1 MSILHRHLRRPR
13 TTPGLV
19 TALKRLLLVFFIWT
33 VIDAHFIY
41 YRIAHAEREAQTR
54 TVVVEPTRIFIASL
68 HWNNE
73 KILRSDWNRGVM
85 ELVRAFG
92 AANVFVSVYESGSWD
107 NSKGAL
113 RELDADLE
121 KAGVARKIILED
133 ETHKD
138 LIEGASEQEGWI
150 KTADGRTM
158 PRRIPYLSRLRN
170 LSLQPLVELAE
181 NGTTFDQVLFL
192 GDVVFSVSDILNLL
206 KTNNGHYA
214 AACSLDFS
222 KPPSFYDTF
231 ALRDAH
237 GHEHATQSWPYFR
250 SAKSRKAMLH
260 AEPVPVSSCWNG
272 IVSMP
277 ASTFTGLRGL
287 RFRGLPDSLAASHLE
302 ASECCLIHADNHI
315 ASRAR
320 GVFVNPAVRVG
331 YNRAA
336 YDSVHPFA
344 AAAPPAGDEGNSES
358 GVRSNGGSWVSLRQI
373 YFGLWKNRLARWL
386 MTPWFEERQVKGRI
400 ERWAKQEPGR
410 EEKGGFCAVDEMQIV
425 VNNGWKHL

>member
-1 MSILHRHLRRPR
+1 MSILKRHLRRPR

-33 VIDAHFIY
+33 VIDAHLIY

-73 KILRSDWNRGVM
+73 KILRSDWNRGVL

-107 NSKGAL
+107 DSKGAL

-121 KAGVARKIILED
+121 KAGVARKIVLED

-138 LIEGASEQEGWI
+138 LIEGAPEKEGWI
-150 KTADGRTM
+150 KVSDGRTM
-158 PRRIPYLSRLRN
+158 PRRIPYLSHLRN

-192 GDVVFSVSDILNLL
+192 GDVVFSVCSPALFLSSLCAFSNIEFFPLTITQVPDILNLL
-206 KTNNGHYA
+206 KTNNGQYA

-250 SAKSRKAMLH
+250 SAKSRKAMLN

-272 IVSMP
+272 IGMSYP
-277 ASTFTGLRGL
+277 SIT
-287 RFRGLPDSLAASHLE
+287 HL
-302 ASECCLIHADNHI
+302 
-315 ASRAR
+315 SR
-320 GVFVNPAVRVG
+320 
-331 YNRAA
+331 
-336 YDSVHPFA
+336 
-344 AAAPPAGDEGNSES
+344 
-358 GVRSNGGSWVSLRQI
+358 
-373 YFGLWKNRLARWL
+373 
-386 MTPWFEERQVKGRI
+386 
-400 ERWAKQEPGR
+400 
-410 EEKGGFCAVDEMQIV
+410 
-425 VNNGWKHL
+425 